1 MKLVFGKI
9 KIFTALVCIGSMALI
24 VGVPVISKEKVEQ
37 LLQTNNQHIAADVIQ
52 ADDEQS

>member
-9 KIFTALVCIGSMALI
+9 KVFTALVCIGAMALLL
-24 VGVPVISKEKVEQ
+24 GVPVIPKEKVEQ
-37 LLQTNNQHIAADVIQ
+37 ILQVNNQHIAADVIQ

>member
-9 KIFTALVCIGSMALI
+9 KVFTALACIGSMALLL
-24 VGVPVISKEKVEQ
+24 GVPVIPKEKVEQ

-52 ADDEQS
+52 ADDEKS